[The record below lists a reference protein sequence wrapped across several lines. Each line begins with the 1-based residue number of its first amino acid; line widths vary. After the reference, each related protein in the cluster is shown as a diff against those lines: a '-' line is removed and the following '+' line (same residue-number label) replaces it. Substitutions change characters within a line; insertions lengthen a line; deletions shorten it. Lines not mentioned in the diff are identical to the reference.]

1 MQYALRRNIMTGKFQ
16 RPDIFRPP
24 SERNDYFLPLTKG
37 CSNNTCGF
45 CGYYGNKLRMRDLD
59 DVKKEIDALDLY
71 LKSGTILPEMPRIM
85 YAVARQWDGQRV
97 FLQDADALI
106 YPFDKLKEALQHL
119 NEKLPFVQRVA
130 SYATPKDILIKGV
143 DQLREL
149 RELKL
154 GILYVGIESGDDDVL
169 RHVVKGVDHKQML
182 EAGRIA
188 KEAGITLSLTVILG
202 LGGVE
207 GSKKHT
213 LETARILSEIDSEYA
228 GALTLTLVP
237 GTPLYNEW
245 QAGIFHPIDPFQSL
259 EELKLM
265 VENLKVTDCFF
276 SSMHASNYLPIR
288 GQLPRDKEKLVRQ
301 LDSALATRDPSTLR
315 PEYLRGL

>member
-1 MQYALRRNIMTGKFQ
+1 MTAKFQ

-45 CGYYGNKLRMRDLD
+45 CGYYGTKLQMRDLD
-59 DVKKEIDALDLY
+59 DVLQEIDALALY
-71 LKSGTILPEMPRIM
+71 LKTGATMPSMPRIM
-85 YAVARQWDGQRV
+85 YAVAREWDGQRV

-106 YPFDKLKEALQHL
+106 YPFPKLKEALQHL

-143 DQLREL
+143 DQLKEL
-149 RELKL
+149 KALKL
-154 GILYVGIESGDDDVL
+154 GILYVGIESGDDEIL
-169 RHVVKGVDHKQML
+169 KHIQKGVNSAQMV

-207 GSKKHT
+207 GSEKHT
-213 LETARILSEIDSEYA
+213 LETARILNEIDPEYA

-237 GTPLYNEW
+237 GTPLYDEW
-245 QAGIFHPIDPFQSL
+245 QRGAFHPIDPFQSL

-265 VENLKVTDCFF
+265 VENLNLSNCFF

-288 GQLPRDKEKLVRQ
+288 GQLPRDKSKLIKQ
-301 LDSALATRDPSTLR
+301 LASALSNRDPASLR

>member
-1 MQYALRRNIMTGKFQ
+1 MNSKFQ

-45 CGYYGNKLRMRDLD
+45 CGYYGTKLQMRDLD
-59 DVKKEIDALDLY
+59 DVKKEIDALALY
-71 LKSGTILPEMPRIM
+71 LKTGAIMPGMPRIM

-106 YPFDKLKEALQHL
+106 YPFPKLKEALQYL
-119 NEKLPFVQRVA
+119 NEKLPFVQRIA

-143 DQLREL
+143 DQLKEL
-149 RELKL
+149 KELKL

-169 RHVVKGVDHKQML
+169 RHIVKGVDHSQMV

-188 KEAGITLSLTVILG
+188 KESGITLSLTVILG

-207 GSKKHT
+207 GSAKHT
-213 LETARILSEIDSEYA
+213 LETARILNEIDPEYA

-245 QAGIFHPIDPFQSL
+245 QSGIFHPIDPFQSL
-259 EELKLM
+259 EELKML
-265 VENLKVTDCFF
+265 VEHSAFTDCFF

-288 GQLPRDKEKLVRQ
+288 GQLPRDKGKLIKE
-301 LDSALATRDPSTLR
+301 LGSALSKRDPSILR

>member
-1 MQYALRRNIMTGKFQ
+1 MNSKFQ

-45 CGYYGNKLRMRDLD
+45 CGYYGTKLQMRDLD
-59 DVKKEIDALDLY
+59 DVKKEIDALALY
-71 LKSGTILPEMPRIM
+71 LKTGAIMPGMPKII
-85 YAVARQWDGQRV
+85 YAIAQQWDGQRV

-106 YPFDKLKEALQHL
+106 YPFPKLKEALQYL
-119 NEKLPFVQRVA
+119 NEKLLFVQRIA

-143 DQLREL
+143 DQLKEL
-149 RELKL
+149 KELKL

-169 RHVVKGVDHKQML
+169 RHIVKGVDHSQMV

-188 KEAGITLSLTVILG
+188 KESGITLSLTVILG

-207 GSKKHT
+207 GSAKHT
-213 LETARILSEIDSEYA
+213 LETARILNEIDPEYA

-245 QAGIFHPIDPFQSL
+245 QSGIFHPIDPFQSL
-259 EELKLM
+259 EELKML
-265 VENLKVTDCFF
+265 VEHSSFTDCFF

-288 GQLPRDKEKLVRQ
+288 GQLPRDKGKLIKE
-301 LDSALATRDPSTLR
+301 LGSALSKRDPSILR

>member
-1 MQYALRRNIMTGKFQ
+1 MNSKFQ

-24 SERNDYFLPLTKG
+24 SERNAYFLPLTKG

-45 CGYYGNKLRMRDLD
+45 CGYYGTKLQIRDLD
-59 DVKKEIDALDLY
+59 DVKKEIDALALY
-71 LKSGTILPEMPRIM
+71 LKTGTILPGMPRII
-85 YAVARQWDGQRV
+85 YAIARQWDGQRV

-106 YPFDKLKEALQHL
+106 YPFLKLKEVLQYIK
-119 NEKLPFVQRVA
+119 EKLPFVQRVA
-130 SYATPKDILIKGV
+130 SYATPKDVLLKGV
-143 DQLREL
+143 EQLKEL

-154 GILYVGIESGDDDVL
+154 GILYIGIESGDDDVL
-169 RHVVKGVDHKQML
+169 RHVVKGADRAQMV

-188 KEAGITLSLTVILG
+188 REAGITQSLTVLLG
-202 LGGVE
+202 LGGIE
-207 GSKKHT
+207 GSEKHA
-213 LETARILSEIDSEYA
+213 LETARILSEIDPEYA

-237 GTPLYNEW
+237 GTPLYKEW
-245 QAGIFHPIDPFQSL
+245 QDGVFHPIDPFQSL
-259 EELKLM
+259 QELRML
-265 VENLKVTDCFF
+265 VENSKFTNCFF

-288 GQLPRDKEKLVRQ
+288 GHLPRDKAKLIKQ

>member
-1 MQYALRRNIMTGKFQ
+1 MNIKFQ

-24 SERNDYFLPLTKG
+24 SERNAYFLPLTKG

-45 CGYYGNKLRMRDLD
+45 CGYYGTKLQMRDLD
-59 DVKKEIDALDLY
+59 DIKKEIDALALY
-71 LKSGTILPEMPRIM
+71 LKTGTILPGMPRII
-85 YAVARQWDGQRV
+85 YAVAQQWDGQRV

-106 YPFDKLKEALQHL
+106 YPFDKLKEVLQYL
-119 NEKLPFVQRVA
+119 NEKLPFVQRIA
-130 SYATPKDILIKGV
+130 SYATPKDVLLKGV
-143 DQLREL
+143 EQLKEL

-154 GILYVGIESGDDDVL
+154 GILYIGIESGDDDVL
-169 RHVVKGVDHKQML
+169 RHVVKGADRAQMV

-188 KEAGITLSLTVILG
+188 REAGITQSLTVLLG
-202 LGGVE
+202 LGGIE
-207 GSKKHT
+207 GSEKHA
-213 LETARILSEIDSEYA
+213 LETARILSEIDPEYA

-237 GTPLYNEW
+237 GTPLYKEW
-245 QAGIFHPIDPFQSL
+245 QDGIFHPIDPFQSL

-265 VENLKVTDCFF
+265 VENLEVTDCFF

-288 GQLPRDKEKLVRQ
+288 GQLPRDKAKLIKQ
-301 LDSALATRDPSTLR
+301 LDSALATRDPSALR

>member
-1 MQYALRRNIMTGKFQ
+1 MKSDFQ

-24 SERNDYFLPLTKG
+24 SERNDYFLPLTRG

-45 CGYYGNKLRMRDLD
+45 CGYYGTKLQMRGLD
-59 DVKKEIDALDLY
+59 EVKKEIDALALY
-71 LKSGTILPEMPRIM
+71 LKTGALLQGMPRIM
-85 YAVARQWDGQRV
+85 YAVARQWDGQRI

-106 YPFDKLKEALQHL
+106 YPFPKLKEALQHL
-119 NEKLPFVQRVA
+119 NEKLPFVQRIA

-143 DQLREL
+143 DQLKEL
-149 RELKL
+149 KELKL
-154 GILYVGIESGDDDVL
+154 GILYVGIESGDDDIL
-169 RHVVKGVDHKQML
+169 KHIQKGVDHNQMV

-202 LGGVE
+202 LGGIE
-207 GSKKHT
+207 GSEKHI
-213 LETARILSEIDSEYA
+213 LETARILNEIDPEYA
-228 GALTLTLVP
+228 GALTLTIVP

-245 QAGIFHPIDPFQSL
+245 KTGIFHPIDPFQSL
-259 EELKLM
+259 EELKIL
-265 VENLKVTDCFF
+265 VEHSEFTNCFF

-288 GQLPRDKEKLVRQ
+288 GHLPKDKRKLIKELESV
-301 LDSALATRDPSTLR
+301 LSTHNPSLLR

>member
-1 MQYALRRNIMTGKFQ
+1 MTDKFQ

-45 CGYYGNKLRMRDLD
+45 CGYYGTKLQMRDID
-59 DVKKEIDALDLY
+59 DVKKEIDALALY
-71 LKSGTILPEMPRIM
+71 LKSGATLPGMPRIM

-106 YPFDKLKEALQHL
+106 YPFAKLKEALRHL
-119 NEKLPFVQRVA
+119 NEKLPFVQRIA
-130 SYATPKDILIKGV
+130 SYATPRDILIKGI
-143 DQLREL
+143 DQLKEL
-149 RELKL
+149 KDLKL
-154 GILYVGIESGDDDVL
+154 GILYVGIESGDDEIL
-169 RHVVKGVDHKQML
+169 KHVQKGADHSQMV
-182 EAGRIA
+182 EAGKIA

-207 GSKKHT
+207 GGKRHT
-213 LETARILSEIDSEYA
+213 LETARILSEIDPEYA

-237 GTPLYNEW
+237 GTPLYDEW
-245 QAGIFHPIDPFQSL
+245 QRGEFHPIDPFQSL
-259 EELKLM
+259 EELNLM
-265 VENLKVTDCFF
+265 VANLAVTDCFF

-288 GQLPRDKEKLVRQ
+288 GHLPRDRQMLIKELE
-301 LDSALATRDPSTLR
+301 SALATRNPSTLR

>member
-1 MQYALRRNIMTGKFQ
+1 MKSNFQ

-45 CGYYGNKLRMRDLD
+45 CGYYGNKLQIRDLD
-59 DVKKEIDALDLY
+59 DVKKELDALALY
-71 LKSGTILPEMPRIM
+71 LKTGTILPGMPEIM

-106 YPFDKLKEALQHL
+106 YPFDKLKEALQLL
-119 NEKLPFVQRVA
+119 NEKMPFIQRIA

-143 DQLREL
+143 DQLK
-149 RELKL
+149 ELKGL
-154 GILYVGIESGDDDVL
+154 KLEILYVGIESGDDDVL
-169 RHVVKGVDHKQML
+169 HHITKGVDHSQMV

-202 LGGVE
+202 LGGVA
-207 GSKKHT
+207 GSEKHT
-213 LETARILSEIDSEYA
+213 LETARILSEIDPEYA

-237 GTPLYNEW
+237 GTPLYNEC
-245 QAGIFHPIDPFQSL
+245 QRGEFHPIDPFQSL
-259 EELKLM
+259 EELKML
-265 VENLKVTDCFF
+265 VEHSKFTECFF

-288 GQLPRDKEKLVRQ
+288 GQLPRDKKKLIKE
-301 LDSALATRDPSTLR
+301 LESALTTRDPSALR

>member
-1 MQYALRRNIMTGKFQ
+1 MTAKFQ

-45 CGYYGNKLRMRDLD
+45 CGYYGTKLQMRDLD
-59 DVKKEIDALDLY
+59 DVLQEIDALALY
-71 LKSGTILPEMPRIM
+71 LKTGATMPGMPRIM
-85 YAVARQWDGQRV
+85 YAVAREWDGRRV

-106 YPFDKLKEALQHL
+106 YPFPKLKQALRHL
-119 NEKLPFVQRVA
+119 NEKLPFVQRIA

-143 DQLREL
+143 DQLKEL
-149 RELKL
+149 KALKL
-154 GILYVGIESGDDDVL
+154 GILYVGVESGDNEIL
-169 RHVVKGVDHKQML
+169 KHIQKGVDRAQMV

-207 GSKKHT
+207 GSEKHT
-213 LETARILSEIDSEYA
+213 LETARILNEIDPEYA

-237 GTPLYNEW
+237 GTPLYDEW
-245 QAGIFHPIDPFQSL
+245 QRGEFHPIDPFQSL

-265 VENLKVTDCFF
+265 VEKLDVTDCFF

-288 GQLPRDKEKLVRQ
+288 GQLPRDKAKLMKQ
-301 LDSALATRDPSTLR
+301 LESALAKRDPASLR

>member
-1 MQYALRRNIMTGKFQ
+1 MNSKFQ

-24 SERNDYFLPLTKG
+24 SERNAYFLPLTKG

-45 CGYYGNKLRMRDLD
+45 CGYYGTKLQIRDLD
-59 DVKKEIDALDLY
+59 DIKKEIDALALY
-71 LKSGTILPEMPRIM
+71 LKTGTILPGMPRII

-106 YPFDKLKEALQHL
+106 YPFPKLKEVLQYL
-119 NEKLPFVQRVA
+119 KEKLPFVQRVA
-130 SYATPKDILIKGV
+130 SYATPKDVLLKGV
-143 DQLREL
+143 EQLTEL
-149 RELKL
+149 RKLKL
-154 GILYVGIESGDDDVL
+154 GILYIGIESGDDDVL
-169 RHVVKGVDHKQML
+169 RHVVKGADRTQMV

-188 KEAGITLSLTVILG
+188 REAGMTQSLTVLLG

-207 GSKKHT
+207 GSEKHA
-213 LETARILSEIDSEYA
+213 LETARILSEIDPEYA

-237 GTPLYNEW
+237 GTPLYKEW
-245 QAGIFHPIDPFQSL
+245 QDGVFHPIDPFQSL
-259 EELKLM
+259 QELRML
-265 VENLKVTDCFF
+265 VENSKFTNCFF

-288 GQLPRDKEKLVRQ
+288 GQLPPDKKKLIKE
-301 LDSALATRDPSTLR
+301 LESALATRDPSTLR

>member
-1 MQYALRRNIMTGKFQ
+1 
-16 RPDIFRPP
+16 
-24 SERNDYFLPLTKG
+24 
-37 CSNNTCGF
+37 
-45 CGYYGNKLRMRDLD
+45 MRELD
-59 DVKKEIDALDLY
+59 DVIKEIDALALY
-71 LKSGTILPEMPRIM
+71 LKTGAMLPGMSRIM
-85 YAVARQWDGQRV
+85 YAIAREWDGQRV

-106 YPFDKLKEALQHL
+106 YPFPKLKEALQHL
-119 NEKLPFVQRVA
+119 NDKLPFVQRIA

-143 DQLREL
+143 DQLKEL
-149 RELKL
+149 KELKL
-154 GILYVGIESGDDDVL
+154 GILYVGIESGDDDIL
-169 RHVVKGVDHKQML
+169 HHVKKGVDRSQMV

-207 GSKKHT
+207 GSEKHT
-213 LETARILSEIDSEYA
+213 LETARILNKIDPEYA

-237 GTPLYNEW
+237 GTPLHDEW
-245 QAGIFHPIDPFQSL
+245 KSGAFHPIDPFQSL

-265 VENLKVTDCFF
+265 VENLDVSNCFF

-288 GQLPRDKEKLVRQ
+288 GRLPKDKEKLIRELEQ
-301 LDSALATRDPSTLR
+301 ALSKRNPSMLR

>member
-1 MQYALRRNIMTGKFQ
+1 MKSDFQ

-24 SERNDYFLPLTKG
+24 SERNDYFLPLTRG

-45 CGYYGNKLRMRDLD
+45 CGYYGTKLQMRGLD
-59 DVKKEIDALDLY
+59 EVKKEIDALALY
-71 LKSGTILPEMPRIM
+71 LKTGALLQGMPRIM
-85 YAVARQWDGQRV
+85 YAVARQWDGQRI

-106 YPFDKLKEALQHL
+106 YPFPKLKEALQHL
-119 NEKLPFVQRVA
+119 NEKLPFVQRIA

-143 DQLREL
+143 DQLKEL
-149 RELKL
+149 KELKL
-154 GILYVGIESGDDDVL
+154 GILYVGIESGDDDIL
-169 RHVVKGVDHKQML
+169 KHIQKGVDHSQMV

-202 LGGVE
+202 LGGIE
-207 GSKKHT
+207 GSEKHI
-213 LETARILSEIDSEYA
+213 LETARILNEIDPEYA
-228 GALTLTLVP
+228 GALTLTIVP

-245 QAGIFHPIDPFQSL
+245 KTGIFHPIDPFQSL
-259 EELKLM
+259 EELKIL
-265 VENLKVTDCFF
+265 VEHSEFTNCFF

-288 GQLPRDKEKLVRQ
+288 GHLPKDKRKLIKELESV
-301 LDSALATRDPSTLR
+301 LSTHNPSLLR

>member
-1 MQYALRRNIMTGKFQ
+1 MKSNFQ

-45 CGYYGNKLRMRDLD
+45 CGYYGNKLQIRDLD
-59 DVKKEIDALDLY
+59 DVKKEIDALALY
-71 LKSGTILPEMPRIM
+71 LKTGTILPGMPRII
-85 YAVARQWDGQRV
+85 YAVARQWNGQRV

-106 YPFDKLKEALQHL
+106 YPFDKLREALQYL
-119 NEKLPFVQRVA
+119 NEKLPFVQRIA

-143 DQLREL
+143 DQLK
-149 RELKL
+149 ELKGL
-154 GILYVGIESGDDDVL
+154 KLEILYVGIESGDDDIL
-169 RHVVKGVDHKQML
+169 RHITKGVDHSQMV
-182 EAGRIA
+182 EAGRMA

-207 GSKKHT
+207 GSAKHT
-213 LETARILSEIDSEYA
+213 LETARILNEIDPEYA

-237 GTPLYNEW
+237 GTPLYNEG
-245 QAGIFHPIDPFQSL
+245 QSGIFHPIDPFQSL
-259 EELKLM
+259 EELKTL
-265 VENLKVTDCFF
+265 VEHSNFTDCFF

-288 GQLPRDKEKLVRQ
+288 GQLPRDKVKLIKE
-301 LDSALATRDPSTLR
+301 LASALATRDPSALR

>member
-1 MQYALRRNIMTGKFQ
+1 MATNFQ

-24 SERNDYFLPLTKG
+24 SERNACFLPLTKG

-45 CGYYGNKLRMRDLD
+45 CGYYGTKLQMRDLD
-59 DVKKEIDALDLY
+59 EVKREIDALALY
-71 LKSGTILPEMPRIM
+71 LKTGTVLPDMPRVM
-85 YAVARQWDGQRV
+85 YMIARQWDGQRV
-97 FLQDADALI
+97 FLQDADALV
-106 YPFDKLKEALQHL
+106 YPFPKLKETLDHL

-130 SYATPKDILIKGV
+130 AYATPRDILIKGV

-149 RELKL
+149 RERKL

-169 RHVVKGVDHKQML
+169 KHVAKGATHEEMV

-188 KEAGITLSLTVILG
+188 REAGVTLSLTVLLG

-207 GSKKHT
+207 GSRKHA
-213 LETARILSEIDSEYA
+213 LETAGILSEIDPEYA

-237 GTPLYNEW
+237 GTPLYEE
-245 QAGIFHPIDPFQSL
+245 ARRGEFHPIDPFQSL

-265 VENLKVTDCFF
+265 VEHFEFTDCFF

-288 GQLPRDKEKLVRQ
+288 GRLPRDKRKLIKE
-301 LDSALATRDPSTLR
+301 LESALSKRDPKMLR
-315 PEYLRGL
+315 PEFMRGL

>member
-1 MQYALRRNIMTGKFQ
+1 MTGKFQ

-45 CGYYGNKLRMRDLD
+45 CGYYGNKLQMRDLD
-59 DVKKEIDALDLY
+59 EVIKEIDALALY
-71 LKSGTILPEMPRIM
+71 LKNGATLPGMPRIM

-97 FLQDADALI
+97 FLQDSDALI
-106 YPFDKLKEALQHL
+106 YPFPKLKEALQHL
-119 NEKLPFVQRVA
+119 NEKLPFVQRIA

-154 GILYVGIESGDDDVL
+154 GILYVGIESGDDDIL
-169 RHVVKGVDHKQML
+169 RHVVKGVDHSQMV

-213 LETARILSEIDSEYA
+213 LETARILSEIDPEYA

-245 QAGIFHPIDPFQSL
+245 KSGEFHPIDPFQSL

-288 GQLPRDKEKLVRQ
+288 GQLPRDKEKLIRQ
-301 LDSALATRDPSTLR
+301 LESALATRDPSTLR

>member
-1 MQYALRRNIMTGKFQ
+1 MNSKFQ

-45 CGYYGNKLRMRDLD
+45 CGYYGTKLQMRDLD
-59 DVKKEIDALDLY
+59 DVKKEIDALALY
-71 LKSGTILPEMPRIM
+71 LKTGAIMPGMPKII
-85 YAVARQWDGQRV
+85 YAIAQQWDGQRV

-106 YPFDKLKEALQHL
+106 YPFPKLKEALQYL
-119 NEKLPFVQRVA
+119 NEKLPFVQRIA

-143 DQLREL
+143 DQLKEL
-149 RELKL
+149 KELKL

-169 RHVVKGVDHKQML
+169 RHIVKGVDHSQMV

-188 KEAGITLSLTVILG
+188 KESGITLSLTVILG

-207 GSKKHT
+207 GSEKHT
-213 LETARILSEIDSEYA
+213 LETARILNEIDPEYA

-245 QAGIFHPIDPFQSL
+245 QSGIFHPIDPFQSL
-259 EELKLM
+259 EELKML
-265 VENLKVTDCFF
+265 VEHSSFTDCFF

-288 GQLPRDKEKLVRQ
+288 GQLPRDKGKLIKE
-301 LDSALATRDPSTLR
+301 LGSAISKRDPSILR

>member
-1 MQYALRRNIMTGKFQ
+1 MKGNFQ

-45 CGYYGNKLRMRDLD
+45 CGYYGNKLQMRDLD
-59 DVKKEIDALDLY
+59 DVKKEIDALALY
-71 LKSGTILPEMPRIM
+71 LKTGTILPGMPEII
-85 YAVARQWDGQRV
+85 YAIARQWDGQRV

-106 YPFDKLKEALQHL
+106 YPFDKLKEVLQHL
-119 NEKLPFVQRVA
+119 HEKLPFVQRVA

-143 DQLREL
+143 DQLKEL
-149 RELKL
+149 KELKL
-154 GILYVGIESGDDDVL
+154 GILYVGIESGDDDIL
-169 RHVVKGVDHKQML
+169 RHIVKGVNHKQMV

-202 LGGVE
+202 LGGIE
-207 GSKKHT
+207 GSEKHT
-213 LETARILSEIDSEYA
+213 LETARILNEIDPEYA

-237 GTPLYNEW
+237 GTPLHNEY
-245 QAGIFHPIDPFQSL
+245 QRGEFHPIDPFQSL
-259 EELKLM
+259 EELKVL
-265 VENLKVTDCFF
+265 VEHSKFTDCFF

-288 GQLPRDKEKLVRQ
+288 GQLPRDKSKLIKE
-301 LDSALATRDPSTLR
+301 LESALATRDPSALR

>member
-1 MQYALRRNIMTGKFQ
+1 MNTKFQ

-24 SERNDYFLPLTKG
+24 SERNDYFLPLTRG

-45 CGYYGNKLRMRDLD
+45 CGSYGTKLQMRDLSE
-59 DVKKEIDALDLY
+59 VIKEIDALALY
-71 LKSGTILPEMPRIM
+71 LKTGTILPDMPRIM
-85 YAVARQWDGQRV
+85 YAVARQWDGKRV

-106 YPFDKLKEALQHL
+106 YPFPKLKEVLQHL

-130 SYATPKDILIKGV
+130 SYATPKDILIKDV

-149 RELKL
+149 KELKL
-154 GILYVGIESGDDDVL
+154 GILYVGIESGDDDIL
-169 RHVVKGVDHKQML
+169 KHIQKGVDHAQMV

-207 GSKKHT
+207 GSEKHT
-213 LETARILSEIDSEYA
+213 LETARILNEIDPEYA

-237 GTPLYNEW
+237 GTPLYDEW
-245 QAGIFHPIDPFQSL
+245 QRGEFHPIDPFQSL
-259 EELKLM
+259 EELRLM
-265 VENLKVTDCFF
+265 VQNLDLSDCFF

-288 GQLPRDKEKLVRQ
+288 GRLPGDKNKLLKQLE
-301 LDSALATRDPSTLR
+301 SALSKRDPSTLR